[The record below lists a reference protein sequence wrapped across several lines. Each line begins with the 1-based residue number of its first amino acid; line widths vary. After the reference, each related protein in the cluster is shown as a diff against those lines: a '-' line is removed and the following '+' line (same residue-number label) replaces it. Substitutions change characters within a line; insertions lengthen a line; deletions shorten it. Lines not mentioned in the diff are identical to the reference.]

1 MNANSNLSHTRWNC
15 KHHIVFVPKCRRKVI
30 YGKLRSEIGAI
41 FHQLC
46 AYKDVETM
54 QADARYGNYLHII
67 TLMDDYSFTFQYP
80 VLFDPTL
87 SIYPFSF
94 KTLII
99 LSMEVLP
106 SAQTI
111 SNSVFLIFELFLISV
126 RTLIWDALSVLSLT
140 LSPMLLIKLNGIV
153 TNILLMVASIGHGC
167 QTFHGILWVGGVFA
181 LIGFCQYNVIS
192 RW

>member
-54 QADARYGNYLHII
+54 QADVRYGNYLHII

-80 VLFDPTL
+80 VLFDPIL
-87 SIYPFSF
+87 SIKPFSF
-94 KTLII
+94 S
-99 LSMEVLP
+99 LSIPLWICRLVLP
-106 SAQTI
+106 VIEDNISLVIFGFLDISAKI
-111 SNSVFLIFELFLISV
+111 CFSNSV
-126 RTLIWDALSVLSLT
+126 
-140 LSPMLLIKLNGIV
+140 K
-153 TNILLMVASIGHGC
+153 
-167 QTFHGILWVGGVFA
+167 
-181 LIGFCQYNVIS
+181 
-192 RW
+192 